1 MDKKNEDNFPD
12 IPTNDIEFE
21 NPYQDA
27 PEKKEE
33 IKKEESPNPKPD
45 KKELDS
51 KIENINLD
59 PNDGNISAQLGLEFD
74 YPTQT
79 NVLQNNNSQFNNNMN
94 PFENNN
100 SMNGN
105 MNNVNNNNNNYGFNY
120 NYGNNFNNSNNNN
133 NFNNNNNYGNNNYN
147 ASQNNYNNNNYN
159 NYNNYNN
166 PNNNYNNNY
175 NNNNYNNF
183 NNNNNNYNNFNNN
196 SYNNYNNNY
205 NNYNN
210 NSYDNYNNSYNNFN
224 NNNSYNNYNQNNN
237 DNINNNSSNNFKD
250 NTNNSNYNESKM
262 NPEPKVENNNASKN
276 NDEQNKKTIE
286 NMIKICDNKF
296 KNAIN
301 QFKNYQINESK
312 KNLNYLVTTLTSL
325 EKTVE
330 EKNQFAMSLLPDI
343 TSLKNNIKNKLYE
356 YNYFTYILNQN
367 LFANIQIPRNFDLVK
382 FAENFIIP
390 RPYITFDDIYDTS
403 LDPKKPTKKVLLDIF
418 NDSQITG
425 YKTLYLYGPKGSG
438 KTLYVHALACQLGAV
453 LGQLDNLQNIKIQYF
468 VKEFARLITEYN
480 RPIIVYVKNVDLMAR
495 EALGEILF
503 LHDKFNS
510 EERRVLFICSSQYP
524 LRNLPP
530 QLKFK
535 YIQLIN
541 SANQSHKYNVFKFFF
556 DKFGIKL
563 NMSESDFNDFVYQN
577 FKNYSN
583 RDIFNV
589 IKFMMDMKKQI
600 GESSFDIGRT
610 ELENAMKA
618 RPGSL
623 DPQCMQFYYL

>member
-1 MDKKNEDNFPD
+1 
-12 IPTNDIEFE
+12 
-21 NPYQDA
+21 
-27 PEKKEE
+27 
-33 IKKEESPNPKPD
+33 
-45 KKELDS
+45 
-51 KIENINLD
+51 
-59 PNDGNISAQLGLEFD
+59 
-74 YPTQT
+74 
-79 NVLQNNNSQFNNNMN
+79 V
-94 PFENNN
+94 
-100 SMNGN
+100 
-105 MNNVNNNNNNYGFNY
+105 
-120 NYGNNFNNSNNNN
+120 
-133 NFNNNNNYGNNNYN
+133 
-147 ASQNNYNNNNYN
+147 
-159 NYNNYNN
+159 
-166 PNNNYNNNY
+166 
-175 NNNNYNNF
+175 
-183 NNNNNNYNNFNNN
+183 
-196 SYNNYNNNY
+196 
-205 NNYNN
+205 
-210 NSYDNYNNSYNNFN
+210 
-224 NNNSYNNYNQNNN
+224 
-237 DNINNNSSNNFKD
+237 
-250 NTNNSNYNESKM
+250 
-262 NPEPKVENNNASKN
+262 NNNASKN

-301 QFKNYQINESK
+301 QFKSYQINESK
-312 KNLNYLVTTLTSL
+312 KSLNYLITTLTSL
-325 EKTVE
+325 AKTVE
-330 EKNQFAMSLLPDI
+330 EKNQFGISLLPDI
-343 TSLKNNIKNKLYE
+343 TSLKNNIQNKLYE

-367 LFANIQIPRNFDLVK
+367 LFSNIQIPRNFDLVK

-403 LDPKKPTKKVLLDIF
+403 LDPKKPTQKVLLDIF

-480 RPIIVYVKNVDLMAR
+480 RPIIVFVKNVDLMAR

-510 EERRVLFICSSQYP
+510 EERRVLFVCSSQYP

-541 SANQSHKYNVFKFFF
+541 CANQSHKYNLFKFFF
-556 DKFGIKL
+556 EKFGIKL
-563 NMSESDFNDFVYQN
+563 TMSESDFNNFVYQN
-577 FKNYSN
+577 FRNYSN
-583 RDIFNV
+583 RDIFNL

-600 GESSFDIGRT
+600 GESVFEIGRT

-623 DPQCMQFYYL
+623 DPQSMQFYYL